1 MRHSLNKSQMQRK
14 FKKKEKSTCKKQKK
28 LVTYLNVVRR
38 EIKNSSRWQKQIQK
52 SSWQELESL
61 IKYKS
66 RLVQPDGGSTLKTEQ
81 SFAKSVR
88 V

>member
-1 MRHSLNKSQMQRK
+1 M
-14 FKKKEKSTCKKQKK
+14 
-28 LVTYLNVVRR
+28 
-38 EIKNSSRWQKQIQK
+38 SSGKRWITWADDEKQIQK
-52 SSWQELESL
+52 SSWQELEGL